1 MLRRGLPVEYSYFLI
16 SFFFQ
21 KVWEPCANSPPPAPS
36 SPPLHLHGPW
46 WSLDKRNDV
55 RFYCELVV
63 NFLQYMVYIFLGK
76 KSCISTCFK
85 SLSQLVS
92 SRERSDDRAVASYWK
107 QQKLMKL
114 IRVVY
119 SEKIDN
125 QKYIILINHRH
136 VNLVNRKLTA
146 ELTPESLRRFYRKK
160 AFF

>member
-16 SFFFQ
+16 SFFF
-21 KVWEPCANSPPPAPS
+21 KKCGSPAPTPLP
-36 SPPLHLHGPW
+36 PPLHRPSICTGPGGPW
-46 WSLDKRNDV
+46 TNATTYV
-55 RFYCELVV
+55 FIV
-63 NFLQYMVYIFLGK
+63 NWWLIFAIYGIYFFGK
-76 KSCISTCFK
+76 KVLHFNMFQIPK
-85 SLSQLVS
+85 SASQLQGGK
-92 SRERSDDRAVASYWK
+92 RRLDLAVASYWK